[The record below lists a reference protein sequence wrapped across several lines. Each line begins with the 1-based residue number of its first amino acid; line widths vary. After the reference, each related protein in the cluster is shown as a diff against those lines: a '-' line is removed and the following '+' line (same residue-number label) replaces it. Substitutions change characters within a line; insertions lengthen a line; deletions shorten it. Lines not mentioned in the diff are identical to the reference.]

1 MDRKQLKQLFS
12 TVNQGD
18 KLKVN
23 YNGGL
28 SEDYTVKERKVW
40 KGKGGSIL
48 LECTRDRDGSS
59 ERVGTFSA
67 DSIVNVSLNGT
78 AEVGLPTNTVL
89 PKIFKADPAK
99 SVALKTQ
106 FLALKNLTNVE
117 VLVES
122 ASEPSI
128 AGNFRVE
135 AVRKTPGRCG
145 PVVLDLVNIASGEK
159 SVLSAVRHSGIIDRV
174 TVTTSNTIEV
184 EDTENTDEEV

>member
-78 AEVGLPTNTVL
+78 AEVG
-89 PKIFKADPAK
+89 FRH
-99 SVALKTQ
+99 
-106 FLALKNLTNVE
+106 NVE
-117 VLVES
+117 EYAFPQV
-122 ASEPSI
+122 
-128 AGNFRVE
+128 G
-135 AVRKTPGRCG
+135 
-145 PVVLDLVNIASGEK
+145 
-159 SVLSAVRHSGIIDRV
+159 RV
-174 TVTTSNTIEV
+174 TVRIGFAHIDPFEPAVGIMGRADQALYFAKSNGRNRTCHYEKLVKNGDLKV
-184 EDTENTDEEV
+184 EHSNDDVEFF